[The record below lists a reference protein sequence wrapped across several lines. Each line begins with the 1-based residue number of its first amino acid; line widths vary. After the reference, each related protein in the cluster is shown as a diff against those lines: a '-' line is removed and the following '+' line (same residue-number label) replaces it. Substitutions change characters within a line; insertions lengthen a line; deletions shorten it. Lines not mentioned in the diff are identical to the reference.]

1 MDNGRVFS
9 FRGGARLSDICHSG
23 QAALSGEKMR
33 SVASLGHFRLGAI
46 GDQLQ
51 DPLFART
58 QTAETD
64 L

>member
-1 MDNGRVFS
+1 MDNGRALS
-9 FRGGARLSDICHSG
+9 WRGGARLSRICHIG
-23 QAALSGEKMR
+23 QTALSGEKMR
-33 SVASLGHFRLGAI
+33 SVASSGHFRPGAI

-58 QTAETD
+58 QAAEID